1 MSKANLLYLAKVKSI
16 DDREMKI
23 ELAEDLNIERLQTVY
38 HGYTGARY
46 CELRFLDPRS
56 FSVDQRKYYYALL
69 GDISAF
75 TGHLIE
81 EVDDNTRWKF
91 KALTGRNISLSNGS
105 SNTKDDVVLLT
116 NIALDLAFELNVS
129 LSNKIPIPDK
139 NLEYYFYKCLT
150 HRKCCICGK
159 HADIDHFDETV
170 GMGRNRK
177 EIDKTK
183 YTYCALCRSHHTEK
197 HTIGLTAFRN
207 KYHVYGI
214 TLNAETI
221 KRLNI

>member
-1 MSKANLLYLAKVKSI
+1 MANLLYLAKVKSI
-16 DDREMKI
+16 DGREMKI

-38 HGYTGARY
+38 HGHIGARY

-177 EIDKTK
+177 EVDKTK
-183 YTYCALCRSHHTEK
+183 FTYCALCRSHHTEK
-197 HTIGLTAFRN
+197 HTIGLVAFRN

-214 TLNAETI
+214 TLSAETI
-221 KRLNI
+221 ERLNI

>member
-1 MSKANLLYLAKVKSI
+1 MANLLYLAKVKSI
-16 DDREMKI
+16 DDREMKV

-56 FSVDQRKYYYALL
+56 FSIDQRKYYYALL

-81 EVDDNTRWKF
+81 EIDDNTRWKF
-91 KALTGRNISLSNGS
+91 KALAGRNISLSNGS

-170 GMGRNRK
+170 GMGNNRDK
-177 EIDKTK
+177 VDKTK
-183 YTYCALCRSHHTEK
+183 FTYCALCRSHHTEK

>member
-1 MSKANLLYLAKVKSI
+1 MANLLYLAKVKNI
-16 DDREMKI
+16 DGREMKV

-38 HGYTGARY
+38 HGHIGARY

-183 YTYCALCRSHHTEK
+183 FTYCALCRSHHTEK

>member
-1 MSKANLLYLAKVKSI
+1 MANLLYLAKVKNI
-16 DDREMKI
+16 DGREVKV

-38 HGYTGARY
+38 HGHIGARY

-81 EVDDNTRWKF
+81 EIDDNTRWKF
-91 KALTGRNISLSNGS
+91 KALAGRDISLSNGS

-177 EIDKTK
+177 EVDKTK
-183 YTYCALCRSHHTEK
+183 FTYCALCRSHHTLK
-197 HTIGLTAFRN
+197 HAIGLTEFKKRF
-207 KYHVYGI
+207 HVYGI

>member
-1 MSKANLLYLAKVKSI
+1 MANLLYLAKVKSI

-38 HGYTGARY
+38 HGYAGARY

-81 EVDDNTRWKF
+81 EIDDNTRWKF

-177 EIDKTK
+177 EVDKTK
-183 YTYCALCRSHHTEK
+183 FTYCALCRSHHTLK
-197 HTIGLTAFRN
+197 HTIGLTEFKKRF
-207 KYHVYGI
+207 HVYGI

>member
-1 MSKANLLYLAKVKSI
+1 MANLLYLAKIKSI
-16 DDREMKI
+16 DGREMKV

-38 HGYTGARY
+38 HGHIGARY

-81 EVDDNTRWKF
+81 EIDDNTRWKF
-91 KALTGRNISLSNGS
+91 KALTGRDISLSNGS

-170 GMGRNRK
+170 GMGNNRDK
-177 EIDKTK
+177 VDKTK
-183 YTYCALCRSHHTEK
+183 FTYCSLCRSHHTEK

>member
-1 MSKANLLYLAKVKSI
+1 MANLLYLAKVKSI
-16 DDREMKI
+16 DGREMKI

-38 HGYTGARY
+38 HGHIGARY

-81 EVDDNTRWKF
+81 EIDDNTRWKF

-105 SNTKDDVVLLT
+105 NNTKDDVVLLT
-116 NIALDLAFELNVS
+116 NIALDLAFELDVS

-170 GMGRNRK
+170 GMGNNRDK
-177 EIDKTK
+177 VDKTK

-197 HTIGLTAFRN
+197 HTIGLAAFRN

-214 TLNAETI
+214 TLSAETI

>member
-1 MSKANLLYLAKVKSI
+1 MANLLYLAKVKNI
-16 DDREMKI
+16 DGREMKV

-38 HGYTGARY
+38 HGHIGARY

-91 KALTGRNISLSNGS
+91 KALAGRNISLSNGS

-150 HRKCCICGK
+150 HRKCCICGE

-183 YTYCALCRSHHTEK
+183 FTYCALCRSHHTEK

>member
-1 MSKANLLYLAKVKSI
+1 MANLLYLAKVKSI
-16 DDREMKI
+16 DGREMKV

-38 HGYTGARY
+38 HGHIGARY

-81 EVDDNTRWKF
+81 EIDDNARWKF
-91 KALTGRNISLSNGS
+91 KALTGRDISLSNGS

-129 LSNKIPIPDK
+129 LSNKIPVPDK

-177 EIDKTK
+177 EVDKTK
-183 YTYCALCRSHHTEK
+183 FTYCALCRSHHTLK
-197 HTIGLTAFRN
+197 HTIGLIEFKKRF
-207 KYHVYGI
+207 HVYGI

>member
-1 MSKANLLYLAKVKSI
+1 MANLLYLAKVKSI
-16 DDREMKI
+16 DGREMKI

-38 HGYTGARY
+38 HGHVGARY

-69 GDISAF
+69 NDISAF

-81 EVDDNTRWKF
+81 EIDDNTRWKF
-91 KALTGRNISLSNGS
+91 KALAGRNISLSNGS

-139 NLEYYFYKCLT
+139 NLEYYLYKCLT
-150 HRKCCICGK
+150 NRKCCICGK
-159 HADIDHFDETV
+159 HADIDHFDSTV
-170 GMGRNRK
+170 GMGNNRK
-177 EIDKTK
+177 EVDKTQ

-197 HTIGLTAFRN
+197 HTSGLTAFKE
-207 KYHVYGI
+207 KYKVYGI
-214 TLNAETI
+214 KLNEETI
-221 KRLNI
+221 KRLRI

>member
-1 MSKANLLYLAKVKSI
+1 MANLLYLAKVKSI
-16 DDREMKI
+16 DGREMKI

-38 HGYTGARY
+38 HGHVGARY

-170 GMGRNRK
+170 GMGNNRDK
-177 EIDKTK
+177 VDKTK
-183 YTYCALCRSHHTEK
+183 FTYCALCRSHHTEK

>member
-1 MSKANLLYLAKVKSI
+1 MANLLYLAKVKSI
-16 DDREMKI
+16 DGREMKI

-38 HGYTGARY
+38 HGCAGARY

-105 SNTKDDVVLLT
+105 NNTKDDVVLLT

-170 GMGRNRK
+170 GMGNNRDK
-177 EIDKTK
+177 VDKTK
-183 YTYCALCRSHHTEK
+183 FTYCALCRSHHTEK
-197 HTIGLTAFRN
+197 HTIGLAAFRN

>member
-1 MSKANLLYLAKVKSI
+1 MANLLYLAKVKSI
-16 DDREMKI
+16 DGREMKI

-38 HGYTGARY
+38 HGHVGARY

-91 KALTGRNISLSNGS
+91 KAITGRNISLSNGS
-105 SNTKDDVVLLT
+105 NNTKDDVVLLT

-170 GMGRNRK
+170 GMGNNRDK
-177 EIDKTK
+177 VDKTK

-197 HTIGLTAFRN
+197 HTIGLVAFRN

-214 TLNAETI
+214 TLSAETI
-221 KRLNI
+221 ERLNI

>member
-1 MSKANLLYLAKVKSI
+1 MANLLYLAKVKSI
-16 DDREMKI
+16 DGREMKI

-38 HGYTGARY
+38 HGHVGARY

-105 SNTKDDVVLLT
+105 SNTKDDVTLLT

-170 GMGRNRK
+170 GMGNNRDK
-177 EIDKTK
+177 VDKTK
-183 YTYCALCRSHHTEK
+183 FTYCALCRSHHTEK

>member
-1 MSKANLLYLAKVKSI
+1 MANLLYLAKVKNI
-16 DDREMKI
+16 DGREMKI

-38 HGYTGARY
+38 HGHIGARY

-183 YTYCALCRSHHTEK
+183 FTYCALCRSHHTLK
-197 HTIGLTAFRN
+197 HTIGLTEFKKRF
-207 KYHVYGI
+207 HVYGI

>member
-1 MSKANLLYLAKVKSI
+1 MANLLYLAKVKNI
-16 DDREMKI
+16 DGREMKV

-38 HGYTGARY
+38 YGYAGARY

-129 LSNKIPIPDK
+129 LPNKIPIPDK

-159 HADIDHFDETV
+159 HADVDHFDETV

-177 EIDKTK
+177 EVDKTK
-183 YTYCALCRSHHTEK
+183 FTYCALCRSHHQLK
-197 HTIGLTAFRN
+197 HTIGLTEFKKRF
-207 KYHVYGI
+207 HVYGI

>member
-1 MSKANLLYLAKVKSI
+1 MANLLYLAKIKSI
-16 DDREMKI
+16 DGREMKV

-38 HGYTGARY
+38 HGHIGARY

-81 EVDDNTRWKF
+81 EIDDNTRWKF
-91 KALTGRNISLSNGS
+91 KALTGRDISLSNGS

-139 NLEYYFYKCLT
+139 NLECYFYKCLT

-177 EIDKTK
+177 EVDKTK
-183 YTYCALCRSHHTEK
+183 FTYCALCRSHHTLK
-197 HTIGLTAFRN
+197 HAIGLTEFKKRF
-207 KYHVYGI
+207 HVYGI

>member
-1 MSKANLLYLAKVKSI
+1 MANLLYLAKVKSI
-16 DDREMKI
+16 DGREMKI

-38 HGYTGARY
+38 HGHVGARY

-170 GMGRNRK
+170 GMGNNRDK
-177 EIDKTK
+177 VDKTK

-197 HTIGLTAFRN
+197 HTIGLVAFRN

-214 TLNAETI
+214 TLSAETI
-221 KRLNI
+221 KRLSI

>member
-1 MSKANLLYLAKVKSI
+1 MANLLYLAKVKSI
-16 DDREMKI
+16 DGREMKI

-38 HGYTGARY
+38 HGHIGARY

-177 EIDKTK
+177 EVDKTK
-183 YTYCALCRSHHTEK
+183 FTYCALCRSHHTEK

-207 KYHVYGI
+207 KYHVHGI

>member
-1 MSKANLLYLAKVKSI
+1 MANLLYLAKVKSI
-16 DDREMKI
+16 DGREMKI

-38 HGYTGARY
+38 HGHIGARY

-170 GMGRNRK
+170 GMGNNRDK
-177 EIDKTK
+177 VDKTK

-197 HTIGLTAFRN
+197 HTIGLVAFRN

-214 TLNAETI
+214 TLSAETI

>member
-1 MSKANLLYLAKVKSI
+1 MANLLYLAKVKNI
-16 DDREMKI
+16 DGREMKV

-38 HGYTGARY
+38 HGHIGARY

-81 EVDDNTRWKF
+81 EVDDNTRWEF

-183 YTYCALCRSHHTEK
+183 FTYCALCRSHHTLK
-197 HTIGLTAFRN
+197 HTIGLTEFKKRF
-207 KYHVYGI
+207 HVYGI

>member
-1 MSKANLLYLAKVKSI
+1 MANLLYLAKVKNI
-16 DDREMKI
+16 DGREMKI

-38 HGYTGARY
+38 HGHIGARY

-81 EVDDNTRWKF
+81 EVDDNARWKF
-91 KALTGRNISLSNGS
+91 KALAGRNISLSNGS

-170 GMGRNRK
+170 GMGNNRDK
-177 EIDKTK
+177 VDKTK
-183 YTYCALCRSHHTEK
+183 FTYCALCRSHHTEK

>member
-1 MSKANLLYLAKVKSI
+1 MANLLYLAKVKSI
-16 DDREMKI
+16 DGREMKV

-81 EVDDNTRWKF
+81 EIDDNTRWKF
-91 KALTGRNISLSNGS
+91 KALAGRNISLSNGS

-170 GMGRNRK
+170 GMGNNRDK
-177 EIDKTK
+177 VDKTK
-183 YTYCALCRSHHTEK
+183 FTYCALCRSHHTEK
-197 HTIGLTAFRN
+197 HTIGLTTFRN

>member
-1 MSKANLLYLAKVKSI
+1 MANLLYLAKVKSI
-16 DDREMKI
+16 DGREMKI

-38 HGYTGARY
+38 HGHIGARY

-81 EVDDNTRWKF
+81 EIDDNTRWKF

-105 SNTKDDVVLLT
+105 NNTKDDVVLLT

-170 GMGRNRK
+170 GMGNNRDK
-177 EIDKTK
+177 VDKTK

-197 HTIGLTAFRN
+197 HTIGLVAFRN

-214 TLNAETI
+214 TLSAETI

>member
-1 MSKANLLYLAKVKSI
+1 MANLLYLAKVKNI
-16 DDREMKI
+16 DGREMKI

-38 HGYTGARY
+38 YGYAGARY

-170 GMGRNRK
+170 GMGNNRDK
-177 EIDKTK
+177 VDKTK

>member
-1 MSKANLLYLAKVKSI
+1 MANLLYLAKVKNI
-16 DDREMKI
+16 DGREMKV

-38 HGYTGARY
+38 YGYAGARY

-105 SNTKDDVVLLT
+105 SNTKDDVVLLA

-139 NLEYYFYKCLT
+139 NLEYYFYKCIT
-150 HRKCCICGK
+150 CRKCAICGQK
-159 HADIDHFDETV
+159 ADIHHVNAV
-170 GMGRNRK
+170 GMGSNRK
-177 EIDKTK
+177 KVDNSWREFM
-183 YTYCALCRSHHTEK
+183 ALCRKHHQLI
-197 HTIGLTAFRN
+197 HTIGLTAFKE
-207 KYHVYGI
+207 KYKVYGI

>member
-1 MSKANLLYLAKVKSI
+1 MANLLYLAKVKSI
-16 DDREMKI
+16 DDREMKV

-177 EIDKTK
+177 EVDKTK
-183 YTYCALCRSHHTEK
+183 FTYCALCRSHHTEK

>member
-1 MSKANLLYLAKVKSI
+1 MANLLYLAKVKSI
-16 DDREMKI
+16 DGREMKV

-81 EVDDNTRWKF
+81 EIDDNTRWKF

-177 EIDKTK
+177 EVDKTNF
-183 YTYCALCRSHHTEK
+183 TYCALCRSHHTEK

>member
-1 MSKANLLYLAKVKSI
+1 MANLLYLAKVKSI
-16 DDREMKI
+16 DGREMKV

-38 HGYTGARY
+38 HGHIGARY

-81 EVDDNTRWKF
+81 EIDDNIRWKF

-105 SNTKDDVVLLT
+105 NNTKDDVVLLT

-170 GMGRNRK
+170 GMGNNRDK
-177 EIDKTK
+177 VDKTK
-183 YTYCALCRSHHTEK
+183 FTYCALCRSHHTEK

>member
-1 MSKANLLYLAKVKSI
+1 MANLLYLAKVKSI
-16 DDREMKI
+16 DGREMKI

-38 HGYTGARY
+38 HGHVGARY

-170 GMGRNRK
+170 GMGNNRDK
-177 EIDKTK
+177 VDKTK
-183 YTYCALCRSHHTEK
+183 FTYCALCRSHHTLK
-197 HTIGLTAFRN
+197 HTIGLTEFKKRF
-207 KYHVYGI
+207 HVYGI

>member
-1 MSKANLLYLAKVKSI
+1 MANLLYLAKVKNI
-16 DDREMKI
+16 DGREMKV

-105 SNTKDDVVLLT
+105 NNTKDDVVLLT

-170 GMGRNRK
+170 GMGNNRDK
-177 EIDKTK
+177 VDKTK
-183 YTYCALCRSHHTEK
+183 FTYCALCRSHHTLK
-197 HTIGLTAFRN
+197 HTIGLTEFKKRF
-207 KYHVYGI
+207 HVYGI

>member
-1 MSKANLLYLAKVKSI
+1 MANLLYLAKVKSI
-16 DDREMKI
+16 DGRKMKI

-38 HGYTGARY
+38 HGHVGARY

-105 SNTKDDVVLLT
+105 NNTKDDVVLLT

-170 GMGRNRK
+170 GMGNNRDK
-177 EIDKTK
+177 VDKTK

>member
-1 MSKANLLYLAKVKSI
+1 MANLLYLAKVKSI
-16 DDREMKI
+16 DGREMKI

-38 HGYTGARY
+38 HGHVGARY

-81 EVDDNTRWKF
+81 EIDDNTRWKF

-170 GMGRNRK
+170 GMGNNRDK
-177 EIDKTK
+177 VDKTK
-183 YTYCALCRSHHTEK
+183 FTYCALCRSHHTLK
-197 HTIGLTAFRN
+197 HTIGLTEFKKRF
-207 KYHVYGI
+207 HVYGI

>member
-1 MSKANLLYLAKVKSI
+1 MANLLYLAKVKSI
-16 DDREMKI
+16 DGREMKV

-38 HGYTGARY
+38 HGHIGARY

-81 EVDDNTRWKF
+81 EIDDNTRWKF

-170 GMGRNRK
+170 GMGNNRDK
-177 EIDKTK
+177 VDKTK
-183 YTYCALCRSHHTEK
+183 FTYCALCRSHHTEK

>member
-1 MSKANLLYLAKVKSI
+1 MANLLYLAKVKNI
-16 DDREMKI
+16 DGREMKV

-38 HGYTGARY
+38 HGHVGARY

-159 HADIDHFDETV
+159 KADIDHFDNAV
-170 GMGRNRK
+170 GMGNNRDK
-177 EIDKTK
+177 VDKTK
-183 YTYCALCRSHHTEK
+183 FTYCALCRSHHTLK
-197 HTIGLTAFRN
+197 HTIGLTEFKKRF
-207 KYHVYGI
+207 HVYGI

>member
-1 MSKANLLYLAKVKSI
+1 MANLLYLAKVKSI
-16 DDREMKI
+16 DGREMKI

-38 HGYTGARY
+38 HGHVGARY

-105 SNTKDDVVLLT
+105 NNTKDDVVLLT

-170 GMGRNRK
+170 GMGNNRDK
-177 EIDKTK
+177 VDKTK

-197 HTIGLTAFRN
+197 HTIGLVAFRN

-214 TLNAETI
+214 TLSAETI

>member
-1 MSKANLLYLAKVKSI
+1 MANLLYLAKVKSI
-16 DDREMKI
+16 DDREMKV

-56 FSVDQRKYYYALL
+56 FSIDQRKYYYALL

-81 EVDDNTRWKF
+81 EIDDNTRWKF

-170 GMGRNRK
+170 GMGNNRDK
-177 EIDKTK
+177 VDKTK
-183 YTYCALCRSHHTEK
+183 FTYCALCRSHHTEK

>member
-1 MSKANLLYLAKVKSI
+1 MANLLYLAKVKSI
-16 DDREMKI
+16 DGREVKI

-38 HGYTGARY
+38 HGHIGARY

-81 EVDDNTRWKF
+81 EIDDNIRWKF

-177 EIDKTK
+177 EVDKTK
-183 YTYCALCRSHHTEK
+183 FTYCALCRSHHTLK
-197 HTIGLTAFRN
+197 HAIGLTEFKKRF
-207 KYHVYGI
+207 HVYGI